1 MCISQD
7 QLSRKKFE
15 RVGIMIRIYYNK
27 VQYDKCKRYSFLT
40 YIDIFLDFR
49 VETFKTEMVD
59 LLSMSSNRLRYLG

>member
-15 RVGIMIRIYYNK
+15 RLGIMIRIYYNK

-40 YIDIFLDFR
+40 YFDNFLDFR
-49 VETFKTEMVD
+49 VE
-59 LLSMSSNRLRYLG
+59 LLKQKWLICCPCSQIGCDI